1 MPAAVPGKRR
11 TPELGEARGLLA
23 RASLSPGA
31 DEEPRSQRERR
42 QRREAA
48 SPREDEPDPGA
59 GGPVARPKNARLLGR
74 ERGVRGCAAEPWKR
88 LRVAPGHGAT
98 PATGQPLLQA
108 RTLGEEGDPGQE
120 GPHRAVPAGKSRAR
134 VCGRGP
140 LPLGLAGMRGV
151 TRDSGRGRAG
161 GRAWRRAALRR
172 LLLRSGGR
180 SGGGQGASPTGGA
193 SSPAAASLSSDART
207 KCFHR
212 LLLKA
217 SRDPAAQTAVAD
229 GAAHGTDRTDGST

>member
-140 LPLGLAGMRGV
+140 LPLGLAGTRGV
-151 TRDSGRGRAG
+151 TRDSGHGRAG
-161 GRAWRRAALRR
+161 GQAWRRAALRR

-180 SGGGQGASPTGGA
+180 SGGAGDEPDGRGQQPCGRFPVLRRADKVLPPPTSEGFARPGCSNRGRRRGG
-193 SSPAAASLSSDART
+193 PR
-207 KCFHR
+207 HR
-212 LLLKA
+212 
-217 SRDPAAQTAVAD
+217 P
-229 GAAHGTDRTDGST
+229 H

>member
-140 LPLGLAGMRGV
+140 LPLGLARTRGV
-151 TRDSGRGRAG
+151 TRDSGHGRAAGPGGGRPEAAAAPEWGSERGGRGRAR
-161 GRAWRRAALRR
+161 RAGPAALRPLPCPQTR
-172 LLLRSGGR
+172 
-180 SGGGQGASPTGGA
+180 GQSAS
-193 SSPAAASLSSDART
+193 
-207 KCFHR
+207 
-212 LLLKA
+212 
-217 SRDPAAQTAVAD
+217 TAYF
-229 GAAHGTDRTDGST
+229 

>member
-31 DEEPRSQRERR
+31 NEEPRSQRERR

-59 GGPVARPKNARLLGR
+59 GGSVARPKNARLLGR

-88 LRVAPGHGAT
+88 LHVAPGHGVT

-140 LPLGLAGMRGV
+140 LPLGLAGTRGV
-151 TRDSGRGRAG
+151 TRGQWARAAGRPGLAEGGAEAAAAPEWGSERGSRGRAR
-161 GRAWRRAALRR
+161 RAGPAALRPLPCPQTR
-172 LLLRSGGR
+172 
-180 SGGGQGASPTGGA
+180 GQSAS
-193 SSPAAASLSSDART
+193 
-207 KCFHR
+207 
-212 LLLKA
+212 
-217 SRDPAAQTAVAD
+217 TAYF
-229 GAAHGTDRTDGST
+229 

>member
-134 VCGRGP
+134 TCGRGP
-140 LPLGLAGMRGV
+140 LPLGLAGTRGV
-151 TRDSGRGRAG
+151 ARGQWARAG
-161 GRAWRRAALRR
+161 GRPGLAEGGAEAAAAPEWASERGSRGRARRAGPAALRPLPCPQTR
-172 LLLRSGGR
+172 
-180 SGGGQGASPTGGA
+180 GQSAS
-193 SSPAAASLSSDART
+193 
-207 KCFHR
+207 
-212 LLLKA
+212 
-217 SRDPAAQTAVAD
+217 TAYF
-229 GAAHGTDRTDGST
+229 